1 MNIKAESRRTVRA
14 GLISFYFLH
23 FSTLGAIFPYAGYF
37 FKSRDF
43 SGTEIGILLA
53 VFPVMK
59 FLATSMW
66 TETYSRAR
74 HKTFFVRAAAVLSS
88 VSMLPL
94 FFLHG
99 FPAALVCLALF
110 SLFRVGIIPVMD
122 NAAMGFAEENGT
134 PYGRMRLYGS
144 LGFTVSAVVSGLII
158 DRFGAS
164 AFIIQFTLMGLL
176 CTLPA
181 GLIRLEHWTRLHRK
195 AESIIFDRN
204 TVIMT
209 VMLVVYLSSN
219 AFHGNFFNIKVSE
232 AGGSQTLA
240 GYMWAAG
247 VLCEIVLLYFTDS
260 LLKKFSAKQVMLFS
274 VIMAVIRYLFT
285 AFSPSLTVLFL
296 ANMLHGFT
304 YGSFHVAALTY
315 FRRVFGADRQLK
327 AQSIYSGLGFGLGS
341 VGGSFISGIAYD
353 ISGSAGVFTVT
364 AALCALSIPLLMLM
378 KTDKLQ

>member
-1 MNIKAESRRTVRA
+1 MNKKAESRFGIRA
-14 GLISFYFLH
+14 GLITFYFLH

-37 FKSRDF
+37 FKSREF

-59 FLATSMW
+59 FLATSLW
-66 TETYSRAR
+66 TEIYSRA
-74 HKTFFVRAAAVLSS
+74 HSKTLFVRAAAVMSS

-94 FFLHG
+94 FFMNS
-99 FPAALVCLALF
+99 FTAALVCLTLF

-122 NAAMGFAEENGT
+122 NAAMGFAEEHGT
-134 PYGRMRLYGS
+134 AYGRMRLYGS
-144 LGFTVSAVVSGLII
+144 LGFTVSAVVSGIVI
-158 DRFGAS
+158 DMFGAS
-164 AFIIQFTLMGLL
+164 AFIIQFTGMGLL
-176 CTLPA
+176 CTIPV
-181 GLIRLEHWTRLHRK
+181 GLIRLEHWTRLHRR
-195 AESIIFDRN
+195 AESILFDRN
-204 TVIMT
+204 TVVMT
-209 VMLVVYLSSN
+209 VMLIVYLSSN

-247 VLCEIVLLYFTDS
+247 VLCEILLLYFTDS
-260 LLKKFSAKQVMLFS
+260 LLKRFSARQVMFFS
-274 VIMAVIRYLFT
+274 VFMAVIRYTLT
-285 AFSPSLTVLFL
+285 ALTGSLAVLFL

-353 ISGSAGVFTVT
+353 LSGSTGVFAVT
-364 AALCALSIPLLMLM
+364 AALCAFSMLPLLIM
-378 KTDKLQ
+378 KTDR